1 MQSGSEDGDLVTGI
15 NVTPLVDITLVLLI
29 IFMVTATFVTEQG
42 LQVNL
47 PKVQARETA
56 PTPALTITLG
66 KDGGL
71 RLMKLDVD
79 VAGLRANLAREVQIN
94 PNIKVLVRAHKD
106 LPYERVAEVLDA
118 VKLAGVQK
126 AALAMDRK

>member
-1 MQSGSEDGDLVTGI
+1 MQSGGDDEDLVTGI
-15 NVTPLVDITLVLLI
+15 NITPMVDITLVLLI

-47 PKVQARETA
+47 PKIQTRETA

-79 VAGLRANLAREVQIN
+79 LAGLRANLAREAQIN
-94 PNIKVLVRAHKD
+94 PNVKVLVRAHKD
-106 LPYERVAEVLDA
+106 LPYERIAEVLDT
-118 VKLAGVQK
+118 VKLAGIQK

>member
-1 MQSGSEDGDLVTGI
+1 MQSGGDDGDLVTGI
-15 NVTPLVDITLVLLI
+15 NVTPMVDITLVLLI

-47 PKVQARETA
+47 PKAQTREAA

-66 KDGGL
+66 KSGEL
-71 RLMKLDVD
+71 RLTKLEVD
-79 VAGLRANLAREVQIN
+79 LAGLRANLAREAQIN
-94 PNIKVLVRAHKD
+94 PNVKVLVRAHKD

-118 VKLAGVQK
+118 VKSSGVQK